1 MLDDDSHGTA
11 IGERL
16 AREGRVVML
25 STRGR
30 TSGRPARAAV
40 GFVEEADGSLLV
52 AAGSPAAHW
61 ARNLAAHP
69 YLTAAWAEHSGSF
82 RAEQLEGDAFS
93 AAITALI
100 LRYGTPAE
108 RLGRGP
114 AFRLHPEAPRDPE
127 VG

>member
-1 MLDDDSHGTA
+1 MLDDDSHGTS

-16 AREGRVVML
+16 AHDGRVVML

-40 GFVEEADGSLLV
+40 GFVEEADGSLIV
-52 AAGSPAAHW
+52 AAGSPSAHW
-61 ARNLAAHP
+61 ARNIAAFP
-69 YLTAAWAEHSGSF
+69 FLTASWAEHHGSY
-82 RAEQLEGDAFS
+82 RAEALEGSAFA
-93 AAITALI
+93 AAISALI

-114 AFRLHPEAPRDPE
+114 AFRLHPQSESSAD
-127 VG
+127 G

>member
-1 MLDDDSHGTA
+1 M
-11 IGERL
+11 GERL
-16 AREGRVVML
+16 AADGRVVML

-30 TSGRPARAAV
+30 TSGRSARAAV
-40 GFVEEADGSLLV
+40 GFVEEPDGSLLV

-69 YLTAAWAEHSGSF
+69 FLTATWAGRSVTY
-82 RAEQLEGDAFS
+82 RAEPLEGGAFA
-93 AAITALI
+93 AAIAALI

-114 AFRLHPEAPRDPE
+114 AFRLHPEPE
-127 VG
+127 DRPAGG